1 MQVLNEEAFF
11 TFPAFERGRAS
22 RDLGEKKRGRK
33 KKGNFL
39 SAVSPPAAR
48 LERSR
53 SHETHEQV
61 TGYYTKSSK
70 TNKRSQSSPLK
81 GRARSALLRS
91 ANVFIEG
98 GKAVFNH
105 CQVNVS
111 SGLVA
116 AWRRVNAASS
126 LYNKRPP
133 RCTTSDLTQPKGW
146 LQG

>member
-1 MQVLNEEAFF
+1 MRIAKDVAEA
-11 TFPAFERGRAS
+11 
-22 RDLGEKKRGRK
+22 
-33 KKGNFL
+33 
-39 SAVSPPAAR
+39 V
-48 LERSR
+48 
-53 SHETHEQV
+53 
-61 TGYYTKSSK
+61 GYLHHRNIVPTAKS
-70 TNKRSQSSPLK
+70 
-81 GRARSALLRS
+81 LRS

-105 CQVNVS
+105 CQVNVN